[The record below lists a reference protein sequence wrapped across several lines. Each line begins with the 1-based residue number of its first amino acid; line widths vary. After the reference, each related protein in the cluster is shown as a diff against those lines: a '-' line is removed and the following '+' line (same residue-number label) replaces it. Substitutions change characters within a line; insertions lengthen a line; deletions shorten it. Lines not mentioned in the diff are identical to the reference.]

1 MKMLTK
7 SSLRA
12 LRRSLLA
19 LPLLAAACN
28 GQTDREVLQAGL
40 DHPNH
45 DEIEALIEKMTM
57 EEKVGQ
63 LNFLY
68 SGLISTGPNTPEEQS
83 AEAQAEQIRKG
94 EVTGFF
100 NMYGAAITGELQ
112 RIAVE
117 ESRLG
122 IPLIFGADVIHGFKT
137 IFPIPLGETASWD
150 LEAIE
155 KSARIQAIESTAVG
169 ITVNFA
175 PMVDIARDS
184 RWGRMA
190 EGAGEDPYLGAL
202 AARARVRGMQGDD
215 LAANN
220 TFAATVKH
228 FAAYGAP
235 EGGRDYNTV
244 DMSERML
251 RQTYLQPY
259 KAALDEGAAAVM
271 TSFNEL
277 DGVPATGNAFL
288 LDQILRKEWGFDG
301 LVMSDWM
308 SIGEMLAHG
317 NVADSLEAAKLAL
330 EAGTDMD
337 MMSSIYLEQVPKLIA
352 AGRME
357 EAVLDQAVRR
367 VLEIKY
373 NLGLF
378 DDPYQ
383 YSQVAREQSDL
394 RNEEHIAAARDI
406 ARKSMVLLQNENE
419 VLPLSAAG
427 KTIAVIGPLGD
438 AASDMNGTWSF
449 FAEAEHAVPFLQ
461 GIRERVGDAGRVVF
475 AKGCNLYDNDKGGM
489 AEAVRVA
496 RSADVVILALGEAAV
511 MNGEGASRAN
521 LTLPGIQQELAKA
534 IAATGKPTVALISS
548 GRGLDLTWEAE
559 NLDALLLT
567 WSLGSEAG
575 RAAADVIFGDYNPS
589 GKLPISFPRHV
600 GQEPLYYNHKNT
612 GRPYEGDHS
621 EPLSE
626 RVYRSRYRDV
636 PNSPLFPFGHGLSYT
651 SFEYSDLAVTM
662 PTEADAHAP
671 VSVSVKVTN
680 SGARDGAEV
689 VQLYIR
695 DVVASATRPVK
706 ELKGFEKIV
715 LAAGESKTLTFQLD
729 EGALCFYRADRTWGV
744 EPGEFQVMVGGSS
757 EATLETNF
765 ILE

>member
-1 MKMLTK
+1 MNMLRTYWK
-7 SSLRA
+7 RTCLWA
-12 LRRSLLA
+12 A
-19 LPLLAAACN
+19 LPLLAYACDSASSSSGTKKN
-28 GQTDREVLQAGL
+28 
-40 DHPNH
+40 DHPH
-45 DEIEALIEKMTM
+45 AAEISELIGKMTM

-68 SGLISTGPNTPEEQS
+68 SGLISTGPNTPEGQS
-83 AEAQAEQIRKG
+83 AEQQAERIRNG

-100 NMYGAAITGELQ
+100 NMYGASITGELQ

-150 LEAIE
+150 AEAIE
-155 KSARIQAIESTAVG
+155 KSARVQAIESTAVG
-169 ITVNFA
+169 INVNFA

-190 EGAGEDPYLGAL
+190 EGSGEDVFLGAM
-202 AARARVRGMQGDD
+202 AARARVHGMQGDD
-215 LAANN
+215 LSAGN

-244 DMSERML
+244 DMSERVL

-259 KAALDEGAAAVM
+259 KAALDAGAAAVM

-288 LDQILRKEWGFDG
+288 LDKILRGEWGFDG

-308 SIGEMLAHG
+308 SIGEMLSHG

-337 MMSSIYLEQVPKLIA
+337 MMSEIYLQQVPRLIA
-352 AGRME
+352 AGKMD
-357 EAVLDQAVRR
+357 EAVLDNAVRR

-378 DDPYQ
+378 SDPYR
-383 YSQVAREQSDL
+383 YSQVEREEADL
-394 RNEEHIAAARDI
+394 RSAEHLAAARDV
-406 ARKSMVLLQNENE
+406 ARKSIVLLQNENN
-419 VLPLSAAG
+419 VLPLNAAG
-427 KTIAVIGPLGD
+427 KTIAVIGPLAD
-438 AASDMNGTWSF
+438 AQSDMNGTWSF
-449 FAEAEHAVPFLQ
+449 FAEADHPVTFLK
-461 GIRERVGDAGRVVF
+461 GIQDRVGDAGRVVY
-475 AKGCNLYDNDKGGM
+475 AKGCNLYDNDES
-489 AEAVRVA
+489 AIAQAVRTA
-496 RSADVVILALGEAAV
+496 RGADVVILAVGEAAV

-521 LTLPGIQQELAKA
+521 LNLPGAQMQLVKA
-534 IAATGKPTVALISS
+534 IAATGKPTVALVSS
-548 GRGLDLTWEAE
+548 GRGLDLTWESE
-559 NLDALLLT
+559 NLDALLAT

-575 RAAADVIFGDYNPS
+575 NAAADVLFGDYNPS

-600 GQEPLYYNHKNT
+600 GQEPLYYNHKMT
-612 GRPYEGDHS
+612 GRPYEGTHS
-621 EPLSE
+621 EPASE

-636 PNSPLFPFGHGLSYT
+636 PNDALFPFGHGLSYA
-651 SFEYSDLAVTM
+651 SFEYADLSVSGGS
-662 PTEADAHAP
+662 EADGAAIT
-671 VSVSVKVTN
+671 VSVKVTN
-680 SGARDGAEV
+680 TSDRDGTEV
-689 VQLYIR
+689 VQLYLR
-695 DVVASATRPVK
+695 DLVGSVTRPVK
-706 ELKGFEKIV
+706 ELKGFEKV
-715 LAAGESKTLTFQLD
+715 MLAAGASKTITFTLSSD
-729 EGALCFYRADRTWGV
+729 DLAFYRADMTWGT
-744 EPGEFQVMVGGSS
+744 EPGEYVVMVGGSS
-757 EATLETNF
+757 DAALTTN
-765 ILE
+765 IKLP